1 MLKEKA
7 GLEAQMKT
15 FNLIDDLKVIQFDGT
30 LECKDKLEEVFYDYA
45 PIEWEYVGRTDKIKL
60 TDFPRLFEEVNAGDY
75 IIRDRQECPLL
86 IEENDFERLFE
97 VEDEHN

>member
-1 MLKEKA
+1 
-7 GLEAQMKT
+7 MK
-15 FNLIDDLKVIQFDGT
+15 FSMIT
-30 LECKDKLEEVFYDYA
+30 LLLNGN
-45 PIEWEYVGRTDKIKL
+45 YVGRTEKIKL

-97 VEDEHN
+97 VEE